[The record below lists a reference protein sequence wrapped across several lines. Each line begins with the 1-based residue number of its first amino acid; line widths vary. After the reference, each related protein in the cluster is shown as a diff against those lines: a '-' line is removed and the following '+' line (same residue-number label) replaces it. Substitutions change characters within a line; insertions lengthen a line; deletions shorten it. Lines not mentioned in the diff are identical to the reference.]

1 MKEIPYSERPYE
13 KCERFGAEALTETE
27 LLAVLLRTGVEG
39 ESVLALARKLLCAN
53 GTEDLLSL
61 YDWSKESLMKI
72 RGIGKIKAVQ
82 ILCLLEFA
90 KRLSKAAALPKLCFE
105 TAKSIADYYMHDMCH
120 LKQEHLK
127 LLLLDTKIKLIGE
140 KDVFVGTK
148 DASLVSPRELF
159 IEALQ
164 KQASNVILLHNHPSG
179 DPTPSKED
187 ILVTK
192 RIQAAGKMIGIEL
205 LDHIIIGNNCYIS
218 FHEKKII

>member
-13 KCERFGAEALTETE
+13 KCERFGVQALTEAE

-39 ESVLALARKLLCAN
+39 ESVLSLAHKLLCVN
-53 GTEDLLSL
+53 GTEDVLSL
-61 YDWSKESLMKI
+61 YDWNKESLMKI
-72 RGIGKIKAVQ
+72 KGIGRIKAIQ

-90 KRLSKAAALPKLCFE
+90 RRLSKAEALPKLCFE
-105 TAKSIADYYMHDMCH
+105 TAKSIADYYMHDMRY

-140 KDVFVGTK
+140 KDMFVGTK

-164 KQASNVILLHNHPSG
+164 KQASSVILLHNHPSG
-179 DPTPSKED
+179 DAHPSRED
-187 ILVTK
+187 LSVTK
-192 RIQAAGKMIGIEL
+192 RVQEAGEL
-205 LDHIIIGNNCYIS
+205 LGIRLTDHIVIGEHTYVS
-218 FHEKKII
+218 FREENYL